1 MSYVFIYKV
10 FIQKIIIKQNVKVKI
25 SENDYNE
32 IELKYLKPDKSYLS
46 YNGYKYHRIS
56 KIENKS
62 KTIRYRCIGC
72 LSCGLLVKEDKIFSH
87 PSIKDGSDQKIF

>member
-1 MSYVFIYKV
+1 MSYVFIYTV

-32 IELKYLKPDKSYLS
+32 IELKYLKPDESYLS

-56 KIENKS
+56 KIE
-62 KTIRYRCIGC
+62 
-72 LSCGLLVKEDKIFSH
+72 
-87 PSIKDGSDQKIF
+87 